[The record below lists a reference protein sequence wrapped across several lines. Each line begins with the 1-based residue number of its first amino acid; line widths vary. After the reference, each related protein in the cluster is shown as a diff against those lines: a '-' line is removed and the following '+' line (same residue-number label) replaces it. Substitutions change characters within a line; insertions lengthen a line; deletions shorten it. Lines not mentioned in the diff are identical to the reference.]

1 MADEKLENDLL
12 LAQEKGNKACIKFI
26 EDRLVSKAEMFHD
39 PLPRMNLQ
47 TFSVKNKHI
56 SVKENAR
63 IKADRNLFARL
74 LVIAQSRLLNM
85 REVLEFELGPVPWSI
100 ACASGTLVK
109 TNKSVLC
116 NTLEKGI
123 NPVEDIPSDSA
134 WIFDGMAI
142 IQAVTKVPT
151 TFGDLASS
159 ILHTVLNVAKTSK
172 RIDFVCD
179 SYPDLSIKNLERDKR
194 ASYGQVIT
202 KVTRPSQSCTRQ
214 WKKFLSVGENKA
226 VLVDFLVQ
234 EWSKQDHLSKLSG
247 KELFVSHGNHCHKIF
262 VENEIVLSEEF
273 PDLSSNQ
280 EEADT
285 KIFLHAKNAA
295 SNGHTSIVIK
305 SSDTDVEVLAC
316 FFRRISK
323 QTCIYS
329 RELMPGQ
336 E

>member
-1 MADEKLENDLL
+1 
-12 LAQEKGNKACIKFI
+12 
-26 EDRLVSKAEMFHD
+26 
-39 PLPRMNLQ
+39 
-47 TFSVKNKHI
+47 
-56 SVKENAR
+56 
-63 IKADRNLFARL
+63 
-74 LVIAQSRLLNM
+74 
-85 REVLEFELGPVPWSI
+85 
-100 ACASGTLVK
+100 
-109 TNKSVLC
+109 
-116 NTLEKGI
+116 
-123 NPVEDIPSDSA
+123 
-134 WIFDGMAI
+134 MAI

-151 TFGDLASS
+151 TFGELASS

-202 KVTRPSQSCTRQ
+202 KVTRPSQSCPRQ

-262 VENEIVLSEEF
+262 VEIEIVLSEEF

-285 KIFLHAKNAA
+285 KIFLHPKNAA
-295 SNGHTSIVIK
+295 FNGHTSIVIK

-316 FFRRISK
+316 FFSEGYRSK
-323 QTCIYS
+323 LVYT
-329 RELMPGQ
+329 LGN
-336 E
+336 